1 MPYNRAVHPSIWSR
15 GLDSVQT
22 TGEKAV
28 VVLWSFGSSVKT
40 TDWGS
45 WFIMIPSSMFVNG

>member
-28 VVLWSFGSSVKT
+28 VVLCSFGSSVKT